1 MPTCRRKR
9 VLLTEP
15 SPTLFQALKSDSNKP
30 VYFLSKTG
38 EIFETYESYAAR
50 MSFYRLKQFQ
60 CEVTGK
66 SGLDYF
72 QALESEQL
80 EARTMHSRFP
90 EQLKP
95 AVLKAVQWQVMGRLD
110 HLVEAVYERY
120 KDRYFRDEKI
130 YVDIQGDKFVA
141 RVVEVFLPRP
151 PNAKVN
157 GESTD
162 VAPVPSTSA
171 SPLPNDQ
178 RLPHQIH
185 GDLKI
190 AAKEVN
196 AADDPTKYLYKV
208 QILEEEKPEG
218 RDKHTAS
225 TKEARAKWSGSIMEV
240 QCNVMSRDRLAFS
253 KSILRRFIRDCVDRD
268 AAVASPWTVKPPVA
282 ARYGVDSVMPEAT
295 RQGVEDIKKGEI
307 QKRKKVWEDKEGPL
321 KKQKKLSAARE
332 EKALALEKEREAE
345 KLLAKAEA
353 ERQAAEKK
361 KKKPIR
367 YPTEDLDVVLS
378 EKEKKAGTKVRR
390 PTPSCTALPFNERK
404 GSFESFLMAW
414 NFLVVYGQPLHL
426 STFTLDELEHAIRH
440 SLVDPPCQLIAEVHS
455 SLIYNLRTVTFQR
468 HSAVMSLMSASEDD
482 EDDLGVTTEELTT
495 AMADIGNN
503 WERTP
508 LRHNEGREGWEESL
522 VGCIKDH
529 ATLTSFPT
537 LRQVLTRLL
546 FAPEQS
552 PEHSAASP
560 ASRVSSPI
568 PTKHQ
573 PSSPKQCYPMLP
585 PEDKIAILAFMC
597 NVAVSSKSIHA
608 HMEAC
613 EEELTSRRKEKIELN
628 RARKALVEAREA
640 LLGENKE
647 SESAANG
654 ADDDTPMNDLS
665 ELSDVSASENSSE
678 QSVTPKKATDLRR
691 RAQSQAHAKQREA
704 ARAKAASVKQAM
716 AEHRRL
722 DEEVNKLERRLEGIE
737 REFRQLL
744 GSVRVKPLGKDRFY
758 NRIWWF
764 DGMGSAS
771 LLGSGGI
778 VQYGAGRLFI
788 QGPSVFDQ
796 EILDRREEGDVHARR
811 LEEEGE
817 DGMLS
822 VGEWAVYTDLEEV
835 DEFTAWLNP
844 KGNRELALRNTLTKW
859 WPHIV
864 PGMRKRLSD
873 LNNIAKLPEARRSTR
888 VKQGSTTDFSRA
900 PYMIWTNRKA
910 VSMS

>member
-15 SPTLFQALKSDSNKP
+15 LPSLLQALKSDPNKH
-30 VYFLSKTG
+30 VYYLPKTG
-38 EIFETYESYAAR
+38 EIFDTYETYAAR

-95 AVLKAVQWQVMGRLD
+95 AILKAVQWQVMGRLD

-141 RVVEVFLPRP
+141 RVVEVFLPRL
-151 PNAKVN
+151 NAQVN

-162 VAPVPSTSA
+162 AAPVASTSS
-171 SPLPNDQ
+171 SPHANDQ
-178 RLPHQIH
+178 HTPHQIH

-190 AAKEVN
+190 PAKEVN
-196 AADDPTKYLYKV
+196 AGDEPGKYLYKV

-225 TKEARAKWSGSIMEV
+225 TKEARAKWNGSIMEV
-240 QCNVMSRDRLAFS
+240 RCNVMSRDRLAFS

-282 ARYGVDSVMPEAT
+282 ARYGVDSIMPEAT

-345 KLLAKAEA
+345 KLAKAEA
-353 ERQAAEKK
+353 QRQAAEKK

-367 YPTEDLDVVLS
+367 YPTEDLDVMLS
-378 EKEKKAGTKVRR
+378 EKERKNGMKVRR
-390 PTPSCTALPFNERK
+390 PVPSRSALPFNDRK

-414 NFLVVYGQPLHL
+414 NFLIVYGQPLHL

-440 SLVDPPCQLIAEVHS
+440 TLSDPPCQLIAEVHS
-455 SLIYNLRTVTFQR
+455 GLIYNLRTVTFQR
-468 HSAVMSLMSASEDD
+468 HSAVVSLMNASEDD
-482 EDDLGVTTEELTT
+482 DGVDLGVTVKDLTT
-495 AMADIGNN
+495 AMADVGNN

-508 LRHNEGREGWEESL
+508 LRHSEGREGWEESL
-522 VGCIKDH
+522 VGCIKDPVP
-529 ATLTSFPT
+529 S
-537 LRQVLTRLL
+537 Q
-546 FAPEQS
+546 
-552 PEHSAASP
+552 
-560 ASRVSSPI
+560 
-568 PTKHQ
+568 HQ
-573 PSSPKQCYPMLP
+573 PSNPKQCYPMLP

-597 NVAVSSKSIHA
+597 NVAVSSKSVHA

-628 RARKALVEAREA
+628 RTRKALVETREA

-678 QSVTPKKATDLRR
+678 QGTSTKKGTDLRR
-691 RAQSQAHAKQREA
+691 KAQSQAHAKQREA
-704 ARAKAASVKQAM
+704 ARAKAASIKQAM
-716 AEHRRL
+716 AEHRRI

-764 DGMGSAS
+764 DGMGAAS

-778 VQYGAGRLFI
+778 VQYGTGRLFV
-788 QGPSVFDQ
+788 QGPSAFDQ
-796 EILDRREEGDVHARR
+796 EILDRREEGDVRARR

-817 DGMLS
+817 DGMLG
-822 VGEWAVYTDLEEV
+822 VGEWGVYTELEEV
-835 DEFTAWLNP
+835 DELTAWLNP

-864 PGMRKRLSD
+864 PGMRKRLAD

-888 VKQGSTTDFSRA
+888 VKQGGAADITRA
-900 PYMIWTNRKA
+900 PYMTWTNRKA
-910 VSMS
+910 VSIA